1 VTQRIR
7 RRVIPLP
14 HTVVE
19 CNRVYPQRIVVVL
32 AAILLVAI
40 VTGAR
45 AASVNEIVRNV
56 SQQVVVVDVVDGERV
71 IDSYSGVI
79 FARGEI
85 AVPCSGVPRQFLI
98 RVRSGGVTS
107 AAKLKH
113 RDLLRNLCLLEVGE
127 VSARPV
133 DIATADSLRVGDR
146 VYAIS
151 NTLGMGIAVTDGIV
165 SGLRSGPQGIA
176 IQFTAPVAPGS
187 DGGGLFN
194 EAGQLVGVI
203 RYRQL
208 DGQNVNFAAP
218 AEWLAQIAARAASQ
232 TELGKATDT
241 AVSLARDSKWEELA
255 EHARKRLA
263 VVRDDVEAWR
273 WLAVSAEQR
282 KLNQQAFDAYKE
294 ILKLEP
300 ENFSATLGR
309 GWAQFRLG
317 EYAAALETAAAAG
330 VLRRENAHPWLL
342 AASAQAALK
351 RPQDARKSLEAAV
364 AADPWSAEAQHHLGV
379 WARDSGDYAA
389 AAAAFRMQS
398 SLQHGNVAAW
408 IDLADAYYKLGRND
422 RALTAAEY
430 AIKLD
435 SNSGEAVLYKGL
447 ALVGVGRKSEG
458 IKTLERGLAMKSSLP
473 HWGAYW
479 LASAYLDLKLYPEA
493 IAAYRQA
500 LQSEPKFVLARQ
512 WLAWTLEQ
520 TGELEEA
527 LAEIEIVAKE
537 NPQLPWVWRR
547 RGAILALRGMDA
559 KAIAEYEQAL
569 TLDPRQAWVW
579 RALVDLYRRNDRAAD
594 ARRAYDRLLAL
605 DRQEAELAYR
615 QNYLPF
621 EASR

>member
-7 RRVIPLP
+7 RRVKRLL
-14 HTVVE
+14 HTVVR
-19 CNRVYPQRIVVVL
+19 CARYPRCI
-32 AAILLVAI
+32 AAVAAAMLL
-40 VTGAR
+40 GAAVPGAH
-45 AASVNEIVRNV
+45 AASVDEILRNV
-56 SQQVVVVDVVDGERV
+56 AQQVVVVDVVDGERAL
-71 IDSYSGVI
+71 DSYSGVV
-79 FARGEI
+79 FAREEI
-85 AVPCSGVPRQFLI
+85 AVPCSGVPRQFSI
-98 RVRSGGVTS
+98 RVRSGDAAS
-107 AAKLKH
+107 AAKVKH
-113 RDLLRNLCLLEVGE
+113 RDLLRNICVLEVGE
-127 VSARPV
+127 LRVRPV
-133 DIATADSLRVGDR
+133 EIAKPDSLHVGDR

-165 SGLRSGPQGIA
+165 SALRTTPQGIA

-194 EAGQLVGVI
+194 ESGQLVGFI

-218 AEWLAQIAARAASQ
+218 AEWLTEIAVRAASQ

-241 AVSLARDSKWEELA
+241 AVNLANDSRWDELA
-255 EHARKRLA
+255 QHARKRLA

-273 WLAVSAEQR
+273 WLAVAAEQR
-282 KLNQQAFDAYKE
+282 KQNQEALDAYRE

-300 ENFSATLGR
+300 RNFSATLGR

-317 EYAAALETAAAAG
+317 EYAAALETASVAIA
-330 VLRRENAHPWLL
+330 LRRENAQPWLL

-351 RPQDARKSLEAAV
+351 RPQDARKSLEAAA

-398 SLQHGNVAAW
+398 SMQRGNIAVW
-408 IDLADAYYKLGRND
+408 INLADAYYKLGHND
-422 RALTAAEY
+422 RALAAAEY
-430 AIKLD
+430 ATKLD
-435 SNSGEAVLYKGL
+435 ANSGEAVLYKGL
-447 ALVGVGRKSEG
+447 ALVGVGRKSDG
-458 IKTLERGLAMKSSLP
+458 IKTLERGLEMKSSLA

-500 LQSEPKFVLARQ
+500 LRNEPKFMLARQ
-512 WLAWTLEQ
+512 WLASTLEQ
-520 TGELEEA
+520 SGELDEA
-527 LAEIEIVAKE
+527 LAEIEIVAKD
-537 NPQLPWVWRR
+537 NPQSPWVWRR
-547 RGAILALRGMDA
+547 RGAIHALRGMDA

-569 TLDPRQAWVW
+569 TLEPRQPWVL

-594 ARRAYDRLLAL
+594 ARRAYDRLQAL

-621 EASR
+621 EAAR